1 MTEGSAP
8 EEETD
13 TRDAGPAADG
23 DVRVD
28 DEPANDGVVTADDG
42 PASDGDGETD
52 GEPAPTPQSEALR
65 RQQLYVG
72 SGIAVL
78 AGIAVVVGGVQQV
91 PGLPFAVYVL
101 AGMAATTLLFGLLVT
116 GIFRG
121 ESG

>member
-1 MTEGSAP
+1 MTEASAP
-8 EEETD
+8 EERGDTHEGDRAAESGGEGGDDPAVGNAETD
-13 TRDAGPAADG
+13 D
-23 DVRVD
+23 
-28 DEPANDGVVTADDG
+28 
-42 PASDGDGETD
+42 
-52 GEPAPTPQSEALR
+52 EPAPTPQSEALR

-78 AGIAVVVGGVQQV
+78 AGVAVVVGGVQQF